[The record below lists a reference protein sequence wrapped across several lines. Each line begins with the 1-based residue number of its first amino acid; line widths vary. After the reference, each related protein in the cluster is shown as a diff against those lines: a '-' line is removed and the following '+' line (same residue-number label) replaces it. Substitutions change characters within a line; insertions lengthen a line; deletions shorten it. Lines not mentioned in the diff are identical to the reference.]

1 MLINGY
7 KPEFQSTKRSKDA
20 KFGQFFISPHP
31 RRTDAQNGLQ
41 SIFNITE
48 LLYDKLPK
56 PNCQLCLTGGG
67 GGGGVS
73 SSILLWETHFAVY
86 QPIYRD
92 YQFKIQLR
100 NSWVSRDVTIS
111 LGVNQFKIQFRNSWV
126 SRDVTISLGVN
137 SKSMHS
143 HRREIVFHCLC

>member
-67 GGGGVS
+67 GGSVQVS
-73 SSILLWETHFAVY
+73 SCGKLILQYTNLSIGTTSLKYNCAILGFHVMS
-86 QPIYRD
+86 
-92 YQFKIQLR
+92 QFHWGSTSLKY
-100 NSWVSRDVTIS
+100 NSAI
-111 LGVNQFKIQFRNSWV
+111 LGFHVMSQFHWGSTPNRCTVIGGK
-126 SRDVTISLGVN
+126 
-137 SKSMHS
+137 
-143 HRREIVFHCLC
+143 